1 MVPPRIFK
9 PPHLSSICCS
19 ELRTASNFEVYI
31 STNRKTFRDA
41 SQVKRL
47 NKGRAIEMSI
57 ITFRVWK
64 TNFSLVYFQPS
75 NQESPMG
82 LRNPK
87 AHKLWPEENLLFY
100 PAQLRSSRAEWLN
113 ELHFLLPFSRSP
125 RHRGAA
131 LWGRIKKKLP
141 SQITWK
147 RHREPTL
154 QQDHGGEG
162 LRLPDWKVFMNSS
175 LPLNLLTWV
184 TNTKQS
190 TLGRVK

>member
-31 STNRKTFRDA
+31 STNRKTFRDT

-47 NKGRAIEMSI
+47 NKERAIEMSI

-75 NQESPMG
+75 NQESLMG

-87 AHKLWPEENLLFY
+87 AHKLWAEENLLFY
-100 PAQLRSSRAEWLN
+100 PVQLRSSRAEWPSYTFC
-113 ELHFLLPFSRSP
+113 FLFPDP
-125 RHRGAA
+125 PDTGEQHY
-131 LWGRIKKKLP
+131 
-141 SQITWK
+141 
-147 RHREPTL
+147 E
-154 QQDHGGEG
+154 EG
-162 LRLPDWKVFMNSS
+162 LKKSFLVKQPEKDTENQHVNKTMGERVWGCQTGKYLWTPVS
-175 LPLNLLTWV
+175 L
-184 TNTKQS
+184 S
-190 TLGRVK
+190 TCSLE